1 MGPFQEPGTNRTDRE
16 PAADRDSLVAEQIV
30 QLLHR
35 RPTLVWDL
43 VEAPTHPQA
52 GDVTIRDVA
61 GAFVTYARPSV
72 R

>member
-1 MGPFQEPGTNRTDRE
+1 MHRAGSVLPVLL
-16 PAADRDSLVAEQIV
+16 AVVHLLV

-43 VEAPTHPQA
+43 VEAPAHPQA

-61 GAFVTYARPSV
+61 GAFVAYARPTV

>member
-1 MGPFQEPGTNRTDRE
+1 MGRTREPGTHRADRE
-16 PAADRDSLVAEQIV
+16 PATDRDALVAEQIV

-35 RPTLVWDL
+35 RSTVVWEL
-43 VEAPTHPQA
+43 IEAPTHHQA

-61 GAFVTYARPSV
+61 GAFVAYARPIV